1 MNFSLYD
8 TNNIEEIS
16 GLFNETFSA
25 SEGADEGKVIGELTT
40 ELMKTTDC
48 DELYIFVATEGDKL
62 AGSIM
67 FSRLTFETRIDA
79 FILSPVA
86 VHPSFQR
93 QGVGQKLI
101 QFGLDTLRSKGIE
114 LVFTYGDPNYY
125 SKVGFQLVS
134 EDLVKAPQPLT
145 YPEGWIAQS
154 LKGEQL
160 QAINGSCRCVAAL
173 NKAEYW

>member
-1 MNFSLYD
+1 MKFLQCNTD
-8 TNNIEEIS
+8 NAKEIS
-16 GLFNETFSA
+16 HLFNETFSA

-40 ELMKTTDC
+40 ELMSTTASD
-48 DELYIFVATEGDKL
+48 DLFIFVAKEEDKL
-62 AGSIM
+62 VGSIL
-67 FSRLTFETRIDA
+67 FSRLTFENEINA

-86 VHPSFQR
+86 VHPDFQR

-101 QFGLDTLRSKGIE
+101 RFGLETLVEAGVE
-114 LVFTYGDPNYY
+114 LAFTYGDPNYY

-160 QAINGSCRCVAAL
+160 QAISGNTRCVAAL
-173 NKAEYW
+173 DKAEYW